1 MLNKFIQVFKLL
13 KSQKFVLDSYSRLQD
28 LDRVGDINSVFNKY
42 KGIDEN
48 SKTLDIGCGTDPRN
62 PFKAKECFGLDIRAN
77 ESKNIKYA
85 DLFTDKIPYDDN
97 SFDYLTAFD
106 FIEHVPRVLYCP
118 ALRFCFVELMNEVYR
133 VLKPGGIFLS
143 HTPIF
148 PFPASQQDP
157 THVNLITEDTFP
169 KYFDDSSRFASMYGF
184 TGSFKVE
191 DQLLSPPYL
200 ISVLRKN

>member
-1 MLNKFIQVFKLL
+1 MFFCSGFLNSIEIVVPLPVSLL
-13 KSQKFVLDSYSRLQD
+13 PPVHFS
-28 LDRVGDINSVFNKY
+28 NE
-42 KGIDEN
+42 IDAI
-48 SKTLDIGCGTDPRN
+48 SCG
-62 PFKAKECFGLDIRAN
+62 K
-77 ESKNIKYA
+77 
-85 DLFTDKIPYDDN
+85 
-97 SFDYLTAFD
+97 
-106 FIEHVPRVLYCP
+106 V